1 MHNTAVWVNRDDYR
15 QTRVVMAE
23 EQPLC
28 DGQVRVEVEKFALT
42 ANNVTYAASG
52 DLFGYWQ
59 FYPTGEDLWGS
70 VTVWGIA
77 RVLESTAEG
86 IVEGERIYGFFPMS
100 RYVTLE
106 PGNVVAGGFDDVA
119 SHRQPLPALYNH
131 YARLGA
137 DSSEMAPLEDAR
149 CLYFPLFITGF
160 VIADLLS
167 DNDWY
172 GARQILIGSASSKT
186 GFSTAAF
193 LRAAGF
199 EGRIVG
205 LTAEA
210 NVGFCEELGFYDQ
223 VLPYV
228 EATRVESEPA
238 VFVDMSGDAEV
249 RSGLHQHLQNNM
261 KRSIVV
267 GATHWHDFGASLD
280 PQNLPGTPPEVF
292 FAPAQIE
299 KRDKDWGPGVMMK
312 RGYEASADL
321 TLLLTDSLAVEYH
334 NGPDALIALWGQMLD
349 NKISGRSALML
360 SLSEHFQ

>member
-1 MHNTAVWVNRDDYR
+1 MQNTAVWINRGDYR
-15 QTRVVMAE
+15 QTRVVKTE
-23 EQPLC
+23 VEPLA
-28 DGQVRVEVEKFALT
+28 DGQARVEVEKFALT

-52 DLFGYWQ
+52 DLFGYWR
-59 FYPTGEDLWGS
+59 FYPTGEDPWGA

-77 RVLESTAEG
+77 RVLESATDS

-100 RYVTLE
+100 RYVTLD
-106 PGNVVAGGFDDVA
+106 PGNVAEGGFDDVA
-119 SHRQPLPALYNH
+119 AHRQSLPALYNH
-131 YARLGA
+131 YARLGTN
-137 DSSEMAPLEDAR
+137 SSEVVSLEDAR

-210 NVGFCEELGFYDQ
+210 NVDFCEELGFYDHL
-223 VLPYV
+223 LPYA
-228 EATRVESEPA
+228 EAMSVESEPA

-249 RSGLHQHLQNNM
+249 RSGLHQHLQDQYETQYRCGCHPLERFWREPQSP
-261 KRSIVV
+261 KSPRH
-267 GATHWHDFGASLD
+267 AT
-280 PQNLPGTPPEVF
+280 
-292 FAPAQIE
+292 
-299 KRDKDWGPGVMMK
+299 
-312 RGYEASADL
+312 
-321 TLLLTDSLAVEYH
+321 
-334 NGPDALIALWGQMLD
+334 
-349 NKISGRSALML
+349 
-360 SLSEHFQ
+360 

>member
-1 MHNTAVWVNRDDYR
+1 MQNTAVWINRGDYR
-15 QTRVVMAE
+15 QTRVVKTE
-23 EQPLC
+23 VEPLA
-28 DGQVRVEVEKFALT
+28 DGQARVEVEKFALT

-77 RVLESTAEG
+77 RVLESVADG

-106 PGNVVAGGFDDVA
+106 PGNVVAGGFDDGA

-160 VIADLLS
+160 VIADSLS

-199 EGRIVG
+199 GGRIVG

-210 NVGFCEELGFYDQ
+210 NVDFCEELGFYDHL
-223 VLPYV
+223 LPYA
-228 EATRVESEPA
+228 EAMSVESEPA

-249 RSGLHQHLQNNM
+249 RSGLHQHLQENM

-267 GATHWHDFGASLD
+267 GATHWHDFGASLES
-280 PQNLPGTPPEVF
+280 PKSPRHPP
-292 FAPAQIE
+292 
-299 KRDKDWGPGVMMK
+299 
-312 RGYEASADL
+312 
-321 TLLLTDSLAVEYH
+321 
-334 NGPDALIALWGQMLD
+334 
-349 NKISGRSALML
+349 
-360 SLSEHFQ
+360 